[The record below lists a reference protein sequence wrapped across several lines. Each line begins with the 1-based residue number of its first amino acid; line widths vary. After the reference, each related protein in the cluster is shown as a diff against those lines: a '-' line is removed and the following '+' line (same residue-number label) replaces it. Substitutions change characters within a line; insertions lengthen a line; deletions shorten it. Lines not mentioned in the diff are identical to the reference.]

1 MENPQSFLLS
11 QSFTGWNQAL
21 QARGELVPA
30 SHTHLVQDCFL
41 GCEHPV
47 QCADILAQE
56 HYFRREWGIFLCP
69 CFTQGQKFGWHYAF
83 SVSYDLFFVFSWLF
97 LSEGRSLCAPFQTKS
112 HCSPCSSISIP
123 SSLLFTTWNTMVSML
138 WEGKLAA
145 NCSDGEKC
153 AKIGALQKCTVPEAW
168 FPMVLCLSYDWAL
181 IHAAALFSVG
191 VRRGLL
197 LSKCLY
203 SLFVLVIEGLPAC
216 YLSGMLV

>member
-1 MENPQSFLLS
+1 MWKILSLSSCHKASLGGIRHSRHVGNSCQLLMHTLFKIAFWAVSTQSNVQIYLPRSIILD
-11 QSFTGWNQAL
+11 TN
-21 QARGELVPA
+21 GE
-30 SHTHLVQDCFL
+30 
-41 GCEHPV
+41 
-47 QCADILAQE
+47 
-56 HYFRREWGIFLCP
+56 YLCP
-69 CFTQGQKFGWHYAF
+69 CFSQGQKFGWHYAF

-112 HCSPCSSISIP
+112 HCSSCSSISIP

-153 AKIGALQKCTVPEAW
+153 ATIGALQKCTVPEAW